1 MKKKYLI
8 IIPFFLFILDL
19 NSKSLASEVKIESD
33 KVEFSNDS
41 KNISFFSN
49 VNINSSYVE
58 ISASSAIYDDKKEVI
73 SISGD
78 PSSIKSNKENNFF
91 NGEAETILFFSDEKV
106 HLVGNALIKFDNISI
121 NNYFICY
128 RFILRSYIWHWSH
141 LR

>member
-106 HLVGNALIKFDNISI
+106 HLVGNASIKFDNISI
-121 NNYFICY
+121 SSNLIIFNPKTGKIT
-128 RFILRSYIWHWSH
+128 SDN
-141 LR
+141 

>member
-58 ISASSAIYDDKKEVI
+58 ISASSAIYDNKKEVI

-121 NNYFICY
+121 NSNLIIFNPKTGKIT
-128 RFILRSYIWHWSH
+128 SDN
-141 LR
+141 

>member
-78 PSSIKSNKENNFF
+78 PSSIKSNKKNNFF

-121 NNYFICY
+121 NSNLIIFNPKTGKIT
-128 RFILRSYIWHWSH
+128 SDN
-141 LR
+141 

>member
-58 ISASSAIYDDKKEVI
+58 ISASSAIFDDKKEVI
-73 SISGD
+73 TISGD

-106 HLVGNALIKFDNISI
+106 HLVGNASIKFDNISI
-121 NNYFICY
+121 NSNLIIFNPKTGKIT
-128 RFILRSYIWHWSH
+128 SDN
-141 LR
+141 

>member
-19 NSKSLASEVKIESD
+19 NSKNLASEVKIESD

-78 PSSIKSNKENNFF
+78 PSTIKSHKENNFF

-121 NNYFICY
+121 NSNLIIFNPKTGKIT
-128 RFILRSYIWHWSH
+128 SDN
-141 LR
+141 

>member
-1 MKKKYLI
+1 MKNKYLI

-19 NSKSLASEVKIESD
+19 NSKNLASEVKIDSD
-33 KVEFSNDS
+33 KVEFLNDS

-73 SISGD
+73 SVSGD

-106 HLVGNALIKFDNISI
+106 HLVGNASIKFDNISI
-121 NNYFICY
+121 NSNLIIFNPKTGKIT
-128 RFILRSYIWHWSH
+128 SDN
-141 LR
+141 

>member
-1 MKKKYLI
+1 MKNKYLI

-19 NSKSLASEVKIESD
+19 NSKNLASEVKIESD
-33 KVEFSNDS
+33 KVEFLNDS

-78 PSSIKSNKENNFF
+78 PSTIKSHKENNFF

-106 HLVGNALIKFDNISI
+106 HLVGNASIIFDNISI
-121 NNYFICY
+121 NSNLIIFNPKTGKIT
-128 RFILRSYIWHWSH
+128 SDN
-141 LR
+141 

>member
-1 MKKKYLI
+1 MKNKYLI

-78 PSSIKSNKENNFF
+78 PSTIKSHKENNFF

-106 HLVGNALIKFDNISI
+106 HLVGNASIKFDNISI
-121 NNYFICY
+121 NSNLIVFNPKTGKIT
-128 RFILRSYIWHWSH
+128 SDN
-141 LR
+141 

>member
-1 MKKKYLI
+1 MKKRYLI

-58 ISASSAIYDDKKEVI
+58 ISASSAIYEDKKEVI

-106 HLVGNALIKFDNISI
+106 HLVGNASIKFDNISI
-121 NNYFICY
+121 NSNLIIFNPKTGKIT
-128 RFILRSYIWHWSH
+128 SDN
-141 LR
+141 

>member
-121 NNYFICY
+121 NSNLIIFNPKTGKIT
-128 RFILRSYIWHWSH
+128 SDN
-141 LR
+141 

>member
-1 MKKKYLI
+1 MKNKYLI

-33 KVEFSNDS
+33 KVEFLNDS
-41 KNISFFSN
+41 KNISFLSN

-106 HLVGNALIKFDNISI
+106 HLVGNAFIKFDNISI
-121 NNYFICY
+121 NSNLIIFNPKTGKIT
-128 RFILRSYIWHWSH
+128 SDN
-141 LR
+141 

>member
-1 MKKKYLI
+1 MKNKYLL

-58 ISASSAIYDDKKEVI
+58 ISANSAIYDQIKEVI
-73 SISGD
+73 SITGD
-78 PSSIKSNKENNFF
+78 PSSIRSNKKNNFF
-91 NGEAETILFFSDEKV
+91 DGEAETILFFSDEKV
-106 HLVGNALIKFDNISI
+106 HLVGNASIKFDNISI
-121 NNYFICY
+121 SSNLIIFNPKTGKIT
-128 RFILRSYIWHWSH
+128 SDN
-141 LR
+141 

>member
-1 MKKKYLI
+1 MKNKYLI

-19 NSKSLASEVKIESD
+19 NSKNLASEVKIESD
-33 KVEFSNDS
+33 KVEFLNDS
-41 KNISFFSN
+41 KNISFLSN

-106 HLVGNALIKFDNISI
+106 HLVGNASIKFDNISI
-121 NNYFICY
+121 NSNLIIFNPKTGKIT
-128 RFILRSYIWHWSH
+128 SDN
-141 LR
+141 

>member
-19 NSKSLASEVKIESD
+19 HSKSLASEVKIESD
-33 KVEFSNDS
+33 KVEFSSDS

-106 HLVGNALIKFDNISI
+106 HLVGNALIKFDKISI
-121 NNYFICY
+121 NSNLIIFNPKTGKIT
-128 RFILRSYIWHWSH
+128 SDN
-141 LR
+141 

>member
-1 MKKKYLI
+1 MKNKYLI

-19 NSKSLASEVKIESD
+19 NSKNLASEVKIESD
-33 KVEFSNDS
+33 KVEFLNDS

-58 ISASSAIYDDKKEVI
+58 ISASSAIFDDKKEVI

-121 NNYFICY
+121 NSNLIIFNPKTGKIT
-128 RFILRSYIWHWSH
+128 SDN
-141 LR
+141 